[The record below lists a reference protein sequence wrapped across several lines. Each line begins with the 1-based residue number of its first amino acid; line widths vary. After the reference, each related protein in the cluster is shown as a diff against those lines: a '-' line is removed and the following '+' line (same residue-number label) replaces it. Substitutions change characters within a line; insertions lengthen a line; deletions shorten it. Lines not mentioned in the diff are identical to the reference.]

1 MEAPQRIEPQSL
13 ADYLEVMSKAVFH
26 SGMSWKVVEA
36 KWTDIKAAMRNFDPI
51 AIAFLSEKDLDELA
65 QDKRV
70 IRNRRKLAA
79 IVKNARTMRELEEEH
94 GSFQGY
100 LALSRRL

>member
-1 MEAPQRIEPQSL
+1 
-13 ADYLEVMSKAVFH
+13 
-26 SGMSWKVVEA
+26 
-36 KWTDIKAAMRNFDPI
+36 MRNFDPI

-79 IVKNARTMRELEEEH
+79 IVKNARAMRELEEEH